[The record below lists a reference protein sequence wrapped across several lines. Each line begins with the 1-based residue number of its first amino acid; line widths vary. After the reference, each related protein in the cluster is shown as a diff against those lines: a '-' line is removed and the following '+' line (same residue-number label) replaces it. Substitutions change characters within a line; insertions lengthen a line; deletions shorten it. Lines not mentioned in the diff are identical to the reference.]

1 MNENPFLTTINV
13 KLILKKQ
20 NFFRFSLCF
29 QSFGFF
35 SCYENENFAVLKT
48 KRAKKRQKSKIRI
61 FGFLK
66 KSIVRFGRQ
75 TNQTVNK

>member
-13 KLILKKQ
+13 KLILKKTKI
-20 NFFRFSLCF
+20 FRFSLCF

-35 SCYENENFAVLKT
+35 SRYENENFAVLKT

-61 FGFLK
+61 FGLLK
-66 KSIVRFGRQ
+66 NLLFVLIDKP
-75 TNQTVNK
+75 TKL